1 MTVVPG
7 VYLRSLSQPIALSLV
22 EVNESAHAKLISIHI
37 CLEIQESELEK
48 ARACM
53 IGSMS
58 HQASM
63 SPLC

>member
-1 MTVVPG
+1 MTVVLG
-7 VYLRSLSQPIALSLV
+7 VYLRSLSQPIELSLV
-22 EVNESAHAKLISIHI
+22 EVNESAPAKLISIHI

-58 HQASM
+58 HQVSM
-63 SPLC
+63 SLLC